1 MVTVPKVTRV
11 ADGDRK
17 AIAWV
22 HPAGMDPSRRIAS
35 SYQNPDLKHPMRR
48 GGVLGACGCEVRL
61 RPINILML
69 WRSVVLYSVQTE
81 YSVRR
86 TKISIMQSNN
96 HPGVKPINLDSP
108 YRGSTILRF
117 ISFN

>member
-17 AIAWV
+17 AIAWG

-61 RPINILML
+61 RPINILHAVAFC
-69 WRSVVLYSVQTE
+69 RAVFRTDVLNGCGVL
-81 YSVRR
+81 R
-86 TKISIMQSNN
+86 TSHKDI
-96 HPGVKPINLDSP
+96 HHAV
-108 YRGSTILRF
+108 
-117 ISFN
+117 